1 MNCKTVIWKV
11 WFSEVPIMLGCK
23 YSMYR
28 LQIVTFKGL
37 LTKIFITKGVDNL
50 QMSIYN
56 AYFATY
62 KSFKQQAN
70 INYAM

>member
-1 MNCKTVIWKV
+1 MIWKSIV
-11 WFSEVPIMLGCK
+11 WKAYFCGVSIMLG
-23 YSMYR
+23 YIYNMYR
-28 LQIVTFKGL
+28 LQIVIFKGL

-56 AYFATY
+56 AYFATD

-70 INYAM
+70 INYTV